1 LELFLR
7 QIKKQ
12 KEFNIRIF
20 NANFYMKT
28 IKIIAIIGI
37 CCLKTFAQTFTN
49 IKGPLTTFHDIIK
62 DNSGNLF
69 LASHT
74 KGNFTST
81 DGGQNWVGFGGLTFG
96 VGQSN
101 ALTFNNS
108 GQLLAATETGG
119 VKYWNGTIWTTINTG
134 LPTANGN
141 IIPVRSIVV
150 DAAGN
155 YYGGTHS
162 YTAYFPT
169 GGLYKFNG
177 TSWANISS
185 GMGNTD
191 VNSVAISPISTNIY
205 VGTDGGVF
213 AYNGSVWTA
222 VNTGLSNL
230 KVHKIT
236 FTANGDLFAGTSNGI
251 FKLPNGTSSWVNL
264 NINLSNDPIQSIAID
279 PANTSHIVVGTGY
292 NLGEIGTLVGKVYHS
307 MNGGINWSQI
317 GTNINSTTFRSLLF
331 TGNNTLFAAG
341 WGVFSSS
348 DNGTTWASA
357 KTGLSGSLFNLAGSL
372 AITASSDHHIF
383 YGTDEGV
390 FRSNDNGTTWTPV
403 IKGLTRP
410 FVSLL
415 KCDSQGNL
423 FCAVWRYLGT
433 GSVSVGDGLLYKS
446 KDDGNTWTL
455 TNIAK
460 DWRYN
465 EMSELPNGDLICAH
479 GFGSGPPTTIV
490 GSTLAVSHDH
500 GTNWIDLNIIAAMGY
515 CSGANSN
522 NTMFVAGE
530 AVGVNRSINDGASF
544 NLSALP
550 GLNGNVTTIEVSP
563 TNDMFVSAGG
573 IRTLRFSTDNGVT
586 YTNFTSPVLPDYKGV
601 DDVIFD
607 NKGKAYC
614 STSGQ
619 GMPSLFTVSPPFT
632 ANSTFV
638 PVAGVT
644 GSYFKMM
651 WDDCGYLY
659 LYTLGSILRSTTAL
673 NVSKGITT
681 NLISPMNDV
690 LANEYITLS
699 AKSITAIDKVFI
711 NGISFLTGTKSVT
724 LNAGFEAKIGSIF
737 KAEISGCGY

>member
-1 LELFLR
+1 
-7 QIKKQ
+7 
-12 KEFNIRIF
+12 
-20 NANFYMKT
+20 MK
-28 IKIIAIIGI
+28 KIIFLTILIFFA
-37 CCLKTFAQTFTN
+37 LTTFAQTFTN

-101 ALTFNNS
+101 ALAFNNT
-108 GQLLAATETGG
+108 GQLLAATEQGG
-119 VKYWNGTIWTTINTG
+119 VKYWNGTIWTSINTG
-134 LPTANGN
+134 LPTSNGN
-141 IIPVRSIVV
+141 IIPIRSIVV

-155 YYGGTHS
+155 YYAGAHS
-162 YTAYFPT
+162 YTAYYPN
-169 GGLYKFNG
+169 GDLYKFNG
-177 TSWANISS
+177 TSWTSIGT

-205 VGTDGGVF
+205 AGTDGGIF
-213 AYNGSVWTA
+213 AYNGNVWTA
-222 VNTGLSNL
+222 KNTGLSNL
-230 KVHKIT
+230 KVHKIV

-251 FKLPNGTSSWVNL
+251 FKLPNGISTWVNL
-264 NINLSNDPIQSIAID
+264 NINLPNDPIQSIAID

-292 NLGEIGTLVGKVYHS
+292 NLGEVASLVGKVYHS
-307 MNGGINWSQI
+307 INGGTNWSQI
-317 GTNINSTTFRSLLF
+317 ATSINSTTIRGLIF

-341 WGVFSSS
+341 WGVFAST

-357 KTGLSGSLFNLAGSL
+357 KTGLSGSIFNLSGSI
-372 AITASSDHHIF
+372 AITASPDHHIF

-390 FRSNDNGTTWTPV
+390 FRSNDGGTTWQPA
-403 IKGLTRP
+403 IKGLNRP

-446 KDDGNTWTL
+446 KDDGNTWTV

-460 DWRYN
+460 DWRYY

-490 GSTLAVSHDH
+490 GSSLAVSHDH
-500 GTNWIDLNIIAAMGY
+500 GINWIDLNIVAAMGY

-530 AVGVNRSINDGASF
+530 AVGVNRSTNGGTSF
-544 NLSALP
+544 SLSTLP
-550 GLNGNVTTIEVSP
+550 GLNGNVTIIEVSP
-563 TNDMFVSAGG
+563 TNDMFVGAGG

-586 YTNFTSPVLPDYKGV
+586 YTNFNSPVLLDYKGV

-607 NKGKAYC
+607 NNGKAYC
-614 STSGQ
+614 TTNGQ
-619 GMPSLFTVSPPFT
+619 GMPSLFTISPPFT

-659 LYTLGSILRSTTAL
+659 LYSLGSILKSTTSL
-673 NVSKGITT
+673 NVSAGITT
-681 NLISPMNDV
+681 SLSSPSSDV
-690 LANEYITLS
+690 LVNEYSTVS
-699 AKSITAIDKVFI
+699 TAIVNTTSKIF
-711 NGISFLTGTKSVT
+711 NGGIASFTGTKFVN
-724 LNAGFEAKIGSIF
+724 LNVGFEAKSGSFF
-737 KAEISGCGY
+737 KVYTGGCGY